1 MDALKMLIVVT
12 GTDMYADGNLQTG
25 LWLSELTHIYH
36 CAEEAGYE
44 ITVASPKGGNVPVDP
59 ESLKPMMLD
68 KLSKDYWDDLEF
80 RRELQHAKSL
90 AEVSGQLFDCVYL
103 AGGHGA
109 MYDFPDASRC
119 LAKAGGSRMIRS
131 YWSPMRSRNLK
142 ASSANA

>member
-90 AEVSGQLFDCVYL
+90 AEVSDSYL
-103 AGGHGA
+103 TVFIWQVV
-109 MYDFPDASRC
+109 MVRC
-119 LAKAGGSRMIRS
+119 MIFLTILYCRRLLKS
-131 YWSPMRSRNLK
+131 IMRVIK
-142 ASSANA
+142 Q

>member
-1 MDALKMLIVVT
+1 MLIVVT

-90 AEVSGQLFDCVYL
+90 AEVSGQLSLTVFIWQVVMVRCMIFRIILSCKPSLKKQYENDKE
-103 AGGHGA
+103 GGSHL
-109 MYDFPDASRC
+109 SRC
-119 LAKAGGSRMIRS
+119 L
-131 YWSPMRSRNLK
+131 WTC
-142 ASSANA
+142 